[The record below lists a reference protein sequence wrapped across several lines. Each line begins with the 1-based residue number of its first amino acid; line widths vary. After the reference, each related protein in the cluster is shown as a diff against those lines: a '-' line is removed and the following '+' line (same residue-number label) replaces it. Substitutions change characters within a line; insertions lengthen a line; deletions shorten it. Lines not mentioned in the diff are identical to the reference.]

1 MLDPAG
7 VRHRRRGRLT
17 RATVGRAPVL
27 AVVDMPAAPMGV
39 GVMTTPAMGAS
50 TTVTGVGDDGRR
62 PRPNSGS
69 RGEDGRNDETYENQ
83 EACHRMDPS
92 LWPCGSRSRHD
103 GALFIAARAP

>member
-1 MLDPAG
+1 M
-7 VRHRRRGRLT
+7 
-17 RATVGRAPVL
+17 
-27 AVVDMPAAPMGV
+27 DMPAAPMGV

-103 GALFIAARAP
+103 GDLFVVARPP